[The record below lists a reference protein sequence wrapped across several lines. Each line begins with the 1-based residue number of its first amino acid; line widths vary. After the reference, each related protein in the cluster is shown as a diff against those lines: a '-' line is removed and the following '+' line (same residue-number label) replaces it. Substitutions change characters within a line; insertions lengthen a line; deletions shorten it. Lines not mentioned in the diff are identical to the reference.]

1 MWLKTWPI
9 RRTSFGLL
17 RAIECVI
24 AVAVLAV
31 AAQGEN
37 LPASSAHHQRGY
49 YVYVGTY
56 TDAALLSV
64 SLRRWLNR
72 ANPAPARHMFFG
84 KEM

>member
-1 MWLKTWPI
+1 MWLKTFLFT
-9 RRTSFGLL
+9 RTRFRLL
-17 RAIECVI
+17 WAIVGVI
-24 AVAVLAV
+24 AVAAKATVSH
-31 AAQGEN
+31 GEN
-37 LPASSAHHQRGY
+37 LHASSAHYAHGY
-49 YVYVGTY
+49 FVYVGTY